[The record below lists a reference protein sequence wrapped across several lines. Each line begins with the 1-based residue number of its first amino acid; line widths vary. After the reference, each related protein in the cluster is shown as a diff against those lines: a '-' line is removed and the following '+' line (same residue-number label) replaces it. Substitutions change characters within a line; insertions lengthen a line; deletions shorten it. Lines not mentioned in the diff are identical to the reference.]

1 MKFKKGDKVV
11 ILKAEGRP
19 LYEQLIGKVGT
30 IVDAECV
37 RIPGVERT
45 TYRVRIDNMKND
57 NQVNGLWVFQKE
69 NSLRHY
75 EIDTE
80 MFVVSTKFNITE
92 MDDII
97 KGDND
102 MIKLYEERKL
112 DEINKKCHKDY
123 EKLKKSDERYVK
135 WKTSVDTLKELF
147 EQDDNMDA
155 FAQVCRLSA
164 VKLSNETNEK
174 LKVIESKYHKARA
187 ELCEL
192 VEEVKSQLKMCETY
206 EQKQNILK
214 LYEIIDKEGK
224 LNAW

>member
-11 ILKAEGRP
+11 ILETEGRP
-19 LYEQLIGKVGT
+19 FYEQVIGEVGT
-30 IVDAECV
+30 IVDAEYV
-37 RIPGVERT
+37 RLLDDERT
-45 TYRVRIDNMKND
+45 TYRVRIDNVKKD
-57 NQVNGLWVFQKE
+57 YDGLWVFQKE
-69 NSLRHY
+69 ASLRHY
-75 EIDTE
+75 EIDKG

-102 MIKLYEERKL
+102 MINLYEERKL
-112 DEINKKCHKDY
+112 NEITKKFQKDF
-123 EKLKKSDERYVK
+123 EKIKNSDERYVK
-135 WKTSVDTLKELF
+135 WKTSLDTLKELF

-164 VKLSNETNEK
+164 IKISNEVNEK
-174 LKVIESKYHKARA
+174 LKVFESKYHKARE

-206 EQKQNILK
+206 EQKQNVLK

-224 LNAW
+224 LNA

>member
-45 TYRVRIDNMKND
+45 TYRVRIDDMKND

-69 NSLRHY
+69 ASLIHY
-75 EIDTE
+75 ETDKG
-80 MFVVSTKFNITE
+80 MFVVETTFNRTE

-102 MIKLYEERKL
+102 MINLYEEKKL
-112 DEINKKCHKDY
+112 NEITKKFQKDF
-123 EKLKKSDERYVK
+123 EKIKKSDERYVK
-135 WKTSVDTLKELF
+135 WKTSLDTLKELF

-164 VKLSNETNEK
+164 IKISNEVNEK
-174 LKVIESKYHKARA
+174 LKVIERKYHIARE

-224 LNAW
+224 LNA